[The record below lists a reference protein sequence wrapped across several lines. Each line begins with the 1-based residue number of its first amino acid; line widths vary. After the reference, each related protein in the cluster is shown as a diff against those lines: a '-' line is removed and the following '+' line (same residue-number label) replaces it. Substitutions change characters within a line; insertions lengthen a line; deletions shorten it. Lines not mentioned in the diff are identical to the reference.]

1 MDDLISRSVLKEA
14 FSKNSIFEKITDSR
28 GMNVLEIIDEQPT
41 AYSVENVVE
50 ELEKAKFLMP
60 PENEGHYA
68 DNGLFLD
75 DAIKIVRKGGVE

>member
-1 MDDLISRSVLKEA
+1 M
-14 FSKNSIFEKITDSR
+14 IFENDCGCIVD
-28 GMNVLEIIDEQPT
+28 
-41 AYSVENVVE
+41 YE

-68 DNGLFLD
+68 DNVLFLD